1 MPGTGQ
7 FMKTSIRAGDR
18 VTLEITGVAFGGSG
32 VARVDGMVVFVP
44 FTVDGDVVEA
54 EIVGVKRTYLMAEA
68 RRILAA
74 SDVRVDPPCEW
85 YGLCGGCRYQHVT
98 GDHELALKE
107 RQVRDA
113 FERIGKFSDP
123 PVKPIIPSPAMYGY
137 RQKAEFHK
145 ARGPDGAWTAGFMG
159 VDGATLVAVD
169 RCAILDDSIN
179 EEYRRVRQTRVLLE
193 EASERMVFWS
203 DRPWGI
209 EGDVTR
215 WVGNRE
221 MIVPPRGFFQ
231 ANELLVERL
240 ATLVGEACRESSGET
255 LLDCC
260 CGSGLFALFAARAD
274 QVVIGIDVDGE
285 SLRCARQNMEHHGF
299 PRARFHRGALE
310 KVLHRLPPV
319 GTVILDP
326 PRTGATARSIDGIA
340 ALGPARVVYVSCDPA
355 TQARDAR
362 RFADHGFV
370 LKELQ
375 PLDMFPRTM
384 HVETVAVLEKN
395 PQLS

>member
-1 MPGTGQ
+1 MQ
-7 FMKTSIRAGDR
+7 TSFRAGDR
-18 VTLEITGVAFGGSG
+18 VTLEITGVAFGGNG
-32 VARVDGMVVFVP
+32 IARVDGMVVFVP

-54 EIVGVKRTYLMAEA
+54 EIVGVKRTYLTAET
-68 RRILAA
+68 RRILVA
-74 SDVRVDPPCEW
+74 SAFRVDPPCEW
-85 YGLCGGCRYQHVT
+85 YGFCGGCRYQHVT
-98 GDHELALKE
+98 GGHELALKE
-107 RQVRDA
+107 RHVRDA
-113 FERIGKFSDP
+113 FERIGKFSHP

-137 RQKAEFHK
+137 RQKAEFHR
-145 ARGPDGAWTAGFMG
+145 ARDAAGAWTAGFMG
-159 VDGATLVAVD
+159 VDGATLVDVD

-179 EEYRRVRQTRVLLE
+179 EEYRRVRQSQVLLE
-193 EASERMVFWS
+193 QASERMVFWS
-203 DRPWGI
+203 NRPWGI

-221 MIVPPRGFFQ
+221 MIVPSRGFFQ
-231 ANELLVERL
+231 ANALLVERL
-240 ATLVGEACRESSGET
+240 ATLVGEACGESSGET

-260 CGSGLFALFAARAD
+260 CGSGLFALFAARGD
-274 QVVIGIDVDGE
+274 QVVLGIDVDGE

-299 PRARFHRGALE
+299 SQARFYRGALE
-310 KVLHRLPPV
+310 KVLQRLPPV

-326 PRTGATARSIDGIA
+326 PRTGVTARSIDGIA
-340 ALGPARVVYVSCDPA
+340 ALDPARVVYVSCDPA

-384 HVETVAVLEKN
+384 HVETVAVLEKA